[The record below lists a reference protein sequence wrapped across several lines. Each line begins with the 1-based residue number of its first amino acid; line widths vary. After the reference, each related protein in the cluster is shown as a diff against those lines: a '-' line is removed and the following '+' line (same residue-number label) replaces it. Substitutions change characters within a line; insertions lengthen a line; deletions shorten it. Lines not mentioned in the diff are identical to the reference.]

1 MNLNPLRPAGT
12 GLYSEDPMLLTLEV
26 VSPNGASLG
35 PNRRKTVGPE
45 GMQIGRGKENDWVID
60 DRYISRVHARIRY
73 VNGAFYVEGLGR
85 NPLAINDSQN
95 AVQNNDPQLL
105 RSGDRFFL
113 DQFEIKA
120 TLSAGDTAA
129 HREDPFSVEPAATAR
144 GAPKVPEE
152 WGEASPSHGV
162 EIQDAERP
170 QGGTLDPID
179 VLGGPT
185 SRPAAPPRPINLQ
198 PGVLEESY
206 HPQQPITPAGGETPD
221 TLDPRKRGAPQ
232 TPARGAIPTTW
243 AGSGLTHIE
252 PQRPA
257 TRSAPPSS
265 PPPPIAKPAVPQ
277 TIRRPAQPPRP
288 DLPKTVAER
297 PASTPRAAARPET
310 PRPSVPQV
318 PQSSSLSLEHLL
330 AAAGV
335 QASEMTPELAAE
347 FGEVFR
353 IVVQGVMEV
362 LQSRSEIKSQLRMSM
377 TRMKPT
383 ENNPLKFSPNVEAA
397 LHTLLVERNRGY
409 LSTTRAFQEAFTD
422 VRDHQIAVLQGIRAA
437 FDAMLEQFD
446 PERIEEE
453 MNRSNSRG
461 GGLLNV
467 GAKSRFRDFY
477 FERFARLTGDRDES
491 FRRLFGEY
499 FAQAYEEQM
508 DRLKATARTSG
519 G

>member
-1 MNLNPLRPAGT
+1 
-12 GLYSEDPMLLTLEV
+12 MLLTLEV

-45 GMQIGRGKENDWVID
+45 GVQIGRGKENDWVIE
-60 DRYISRVHARIRY
+60 DRYISRVQARIRY

-95 AVQNNDPQLL
+95 TVQNSDPQLL

-120 TLSAGDTAA
+120 TLSTGGSAA
-129 HREDPFSVEPAATAR
+129 PAEDPFSVEPAATAR
-144 GAPKVPEE
+144 VPEE
-152 WGEASPSHGV
+152 WGEASPSHGIRDG
-162 EIQDAERP
+162 EHP
-170 QGGTLDPID
+170 QGGTLDPIEL
-179 VLGGPT
+179 LGGPAP
-185 SRPAAPPRPINLQ
+185 RPAAPPKPVNEPSFLGQ
-198 PGVLEESY
+198 SY
-206 HPQQPITPAGGETPD
+206 QPQQPITPAADDTPD

-232 TPARGAIPTTW
+232 APARGGGIPTSW
-243 AGSGLTHIE
+243 ARSGSTQIE
-252 PQRPA
+252 QQRPA
-257 TRSAPPSS
+257 TRSAPPS
-265 PPPPIAKPAVPQ
+265 PPPSPIAKPAAPQ

-288 DLPKTVAER
+288 ELPKIAAER
-297 PASTPRAAARPET
+297 PTSTPRTAPRPEK
-310 PRPSVPQV
+310 PKPSAPQA

-335 QASEMTPELAAE
+335 QASEMTPEMAAE

-362 LQSRSEIKSQLRMSM
+362 LQSRSEIKSQLRMPM

-409 LSTTRAFQEAFTD
+409 LSTTRAFSEAFTD
-422 VRDHQIAVLQGIRAA
+422 IRNHQIAVLQGIRAA

-477 FERFARLTGDRDES
+477 LERFARLTGDRDES

-508 DRLKATARTSG
+508 DRLKAAARTSG